1 MSTPASFQVKKNS
14 GVKVGLIIMPKVHC
28 TSLKSF
34 VNFAYIDYVVVT
46 FVSKVMS
53 EVILVTYFD

>member
-1 MSTPASFQVKKNS
+1 M
-14 GVKVGLIIMPKVHC
+14 IMPKVHC